1 MFETSSTQTVR
12 VSRLGSLVDW
22 FKTQERAWLLI
33 GAAAQIVVLLGM
45 IGMRTIPFLR
55 GETVLLRVQPVD
67 PRDLFRG
74 DYVILGYDFSRL
86 PANAIPGLVP
96 QKGNGSE
103 RVEGQTV
110 YVSLVPEADGQ
121 HYRGGSYS
129 LTPPAS
135 GLFLRGTL
143 GRWNR
148 IDFGIDR
155 YYVQEGTGHRY
166 EEALRNRRLFAEVVV
181 TADGQA
187 AVKGLK
193 IE

>member
-1 MFETSSTQTVR
+1 MLESSLDQTGR
-12 VSRLGSLVDW
+12 VSRLGPLVEL
-22 FKTQERAWLLI
+22 FKVRERTWLLI
-33 GAAAQIVVLLGM
+33 GAAAQVFVLLGM
-45 IGMRTIPFLR
+45 VGLHSIPFLR
-55 GETVLLRVQPVD
+55 GQTVLLRVQPID

-86 PANAIPGLVP
+86 PANAIPGLPV
-96 QKGNGSE
+96 QNGNESARLRG
-103 RVEGQTV
+103 RTV
-110 YVSLVPEADGQ
+110 YVSLVPEADGL

-143 GRWNR
+143 DGWNW

-155 YYVQEGTGHRY
+155 YYVQEGTGHTY
-166 EEALRNRRLFAEVVV
+166 EEALRNRHLWAEVVV
-181 TADGQA
+181 AVDGNA